1 MGRASGSPVAHAG
14 MMACVEGARMPQVA
28 AVHLVGAHVC
38 ALRRC
43 SLEHVLLRVAGL
55 GHMWMILRSWR

>member
-1 MGRASGSPVAHAG
+1 MCSSDLHAG
-14 MMACVEGARMPQVA
+14 MVACVEGARMQQVA
-28 AVHLVGAHVC
+28 AVHQVGACVR
-38 ALRRC
+38 ALRRR